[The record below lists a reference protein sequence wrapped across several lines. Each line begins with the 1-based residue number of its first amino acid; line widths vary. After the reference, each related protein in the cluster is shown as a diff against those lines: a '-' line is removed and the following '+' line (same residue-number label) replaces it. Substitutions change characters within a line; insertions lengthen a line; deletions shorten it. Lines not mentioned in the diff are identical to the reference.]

1 MGISADTLRIQLN
14 TKFWLGKCS
23 CIWQATITK
32 PWSREGRT
40 HLLGPPRR
48 KLWCRFLLLL
58 PNISAH
64 LGITAMFRKVML
76 RKELKMGSGANTHR
90 SVQYLSSIHRSPS
103 LFPRRLNCLS
113 FLRCSRTSSPYSQAL
128 RQLCLNS
135 VDCPQEAFFLLQENL
150 YAASPIPKS
159 LVLKQS
165 CSAPITKLFG
175 TTQAFHPKSWGCAPY
190 GLKSRCEA
198 QPRKVVI

>member
-1 MGISADTLRIQLN
+1 MPKLSQDVSGITHLAMGISADTLRIQLN
-14 TKFWLGKCS
+14 TKFWLGKYS

-32 PWSREGRT
+32 PWSREGRM

-103 LFPRRLNCLS
+103 LFPQK
-113 FLRCSRTSSPYSQAL
+113 T
-128 RQLCLNS
+128 QL
-135 VDCPQEAFFLLQENL
+135 
-150 YAASPIPKS
+150 
-159 LVLKQS
+159 LVLPQMFTHLFS
-165 CSAPITKLFG
+165 ILPSTSAIMFE
-175 TTQAFHPKSWGCAPY
+175 QC
-190 GLKSRCEA
+190 
-198 QPRKVVI
+198 